1 MEKASLLFDAAMNFV
16 AIYGPKVL
24 GAILIFIIGS
34 WIVKKMLIGTDK
46 ILSKTKYDL
55 TLQRFFHNLISWGL
69 RIVLILLVVSTLGV
83 DITALP
89 Q

>member
-34 WIVKKMLIGTDK
+34 WIVKK
-46 ILSKTKYDL
+46 
-55 TLQRFFHNLISWGL
+55 N
-69 RIVLILLVVSTLGV
+69 V
-83 DITALP
+83 DRNG
-89 Q
+89 QDFVQNKV